1 MDYKGF
7 GYQLVRTSHPTGLK
21 WTVEIQANGRVG
33 SCYSRAAA
41 TALAQITI
49 DKLVEESPGS
59 DSIRFSPPA
68 NSQPQDHGPS
78 RPLVHAGGSKYEQ
91 DLFLRTPKYGKKN
104 EIGRGIVGQRRSM

>member
-49 DKLVEESPGS
+49 DKLVEEKPG
-59 DSIRFSPPA
+59 
-68 NSQPQDHGPS
+68 
-78 RPLVHAGGSKYEQ
+78 L
-91 DLFLRTPKYGKKN
+91 
-104 EIGRGIVGQRRSM
+104 